1 MPARIEFAALMLLGS
16 FCVSVK
22 ADTGPDTDVNAI
34 GQLIAR
40 YVQAV
45 NTVDLSLLSQIW
57 SHSVEVSFI
66 YPLGEEHGVD
76 AIQQHVFHDVMG
88 GMFSERDLQT
98 HSVMVYVN
106 SNAAWSEFH
115 LDVSRNDAQRRIGR
129 DDARRG
135 NPDLP

>member
-1 MPARIEFAALMLLGS
+1 MPPRIVFTALMLLGS

-34 GQLIAR
+34 RQLIAR

-45 NTVDLSLLSQIW
+45 DTVDVSLRSQIW

-66 YPLGEEHGVD
+66 YPLGEEHRFD

-88 GMFSERDLQT
+88 
-98 HSVMVYVN
+98 
-106 SNAAWSEFH
+106 AC
-115 LDVSRNDAQRRIGR
+115 SRHVTSKRTA
-129 DDARRG
+129 
-135 NPDLP
+135 